1 MIVDVQIA
9 INAPKASVW
18 AAITDI
24 ENAAKT
30 ISGIDDIEIVEKP
43 ASGLVGLRWRETR
56 MLFGKPATAEKWII
70 EAVENETYTTKA
82 ESDGFVFLCIK
93 RIAESS
99 DGTTL
104 AETHISQP
112 QGLVAKLMSIPMSL
126 FFRGVAK
133 KAVMQDLV
141 DIKTAVEQTPQGQAQ
156 I

>member
-9 INAPKASVW
+9 INASRAAVW
-18 AAITDI
+18 ATITDI

-56 MLFGKPATAEKWII
+56 MLFGKPATAEKWIT

-99 DGTTL
+99 DGATL

-112 QGLVAKLMSIPMSL
+112 QGVVAKLMSIPMSL
-126 FFRGVAK
+126 FFKGVAK
-133 KAVMQDLV
+133 KAVMQDLI
-141 DIKTAVEQTPQGQAQ
+141 DIKTAVEQRGQV
-156 I
+156 

>member
-9 INAPKASVW
+9 INASRASVW

-56 MLFGKPATAEKWII
+56 MLFGKPATAEKWIT

-93 RIAESS
+93 RIAETG

-112 QGLVAKLMSIPMSL
+112 QGMVAKLMSIPMSL
-126 FFRGVAK
+126 FFKGVAK
-133 KAVMQDLV
+133 KAVMQDLI
-141 DIKTAVEQTPQGQAQ
+141 DIKAAVEQRGQV
-156 I
+156 